1 MSRGIVQLKGDDTL
15 DIPGVTL
22 SPRVPLAVEEARGEI
37 EVQDSLDNT
46 APDVVSLVGILNAKW
61 ERNRRHKSKENIQ
74 RIMLDSLRARNGE
87 YDPQK
92 LLAIEEMGQHDVYMP
107 LTNMKCQHA
116 EAWVSDV
123 MSSTERPW
131 GIRPTSKPTPTEE
144 VRKTT
149 MEIVEEMVM
158 EKADQGE
165 DPPTENDI
173 DRMANEEIRPIVE
186 ETLKLELNERA
197 RRMEDVIQDQLD
209 AGGWESAFDDFTS
222 DFVTLKCGIIKGPLF
237 RRDIESEWVRD
248 EYGTMQRVIT
258 EIIKPTFQRVSPFD
272 AYPSPGAVTPDDGT
286 FIERFTVTRGELNRL
301 KGEAGYDSDAID
313 KVLEEFES
321 AGTGFRDD
329 FDSER
334 ADQEDKETSTSF
346 VDVSE
351 RATGIDVWTETS
363 GKDLKKEGQ
372 TRDFKGNLL
381 EDTQFYQINAI
392 VIGSHLIYVDFN
404 TDPMGQRP
412 YSKTTWASKP
422 GSFWGLGVPELMR
435 DTQRVCN
442 ATMRSLVYNM
452 SIASGPQS
460 EVDVDRLLPSEDL
473 ESVYPGKM
481 WQTVNKGSLTTKAV
495 NFFSPDS
502 NAAELLSV
510 YQSISQLADD
520 FTGIPAFQFGNDN
533 TVPGAGRTSSGLS
546 MLMTSSAKGIR
557 HAILNIDRDVIRT
570 MIKRVFDWN
579 MEFSE
584 DETIKGDLDIVVS
597 GAVQVMVNEQVG
609 DRRMQFLNQTNNEQD
624 LSIMGLEG
632 RANVLREAAG
642 ALEMDR
648 SNVVKEPQ
656 VIRQLE
662 LDGKRAAEQAQAQ
675 EAEMEQQLAQ
685 LTLQQ
690 AQMELQTSQSEL
702 QVAQVN
708 MQVEMA
714 KIELEREK
722 IKLEGQKIA
731 GDLQIKGRNSEAAAM
746 TAAATVT
753 QKGVETLATSA
764 ASQLDTAL
772 DAEEANSDT
781 PKTKAGGLPSE
792 GA

>member
-1 MSRGIVQLKGDDTL
+1 
-15 DIPGVTL
+15 
-22 SPRVPLAVEEARGEI
+22 
-37 EVQDSLDNT
+37 
-46 APDVVSLVGILNAKW
+46 
-61 ERNRRHKSKENIQ
+61 
-74 RIMLDSLRARNGE
+74 
-87 YDPQK
+87 
-92 LLAIEEMGQHDVYMP
+92 
-107 LTNMKCQHA
+107 
-116 EAWVSDV
+116 
-123 MSSTERPW
+123 
-131 GIRPTSKPTPTEE
+131 
-144 VRKTT
+144 
-149 MEIVEEMVM
+149 
-158 EKADQGE
+158 
-165 DPPTENDI
+165 
-173 DRMANEEIRPIVE
+173 
-186 ETLKLELNERA
+186 
-197 RRMEDVIQDQLD
+197 
-209 AGGWESAFDDFTS
+209 
-222 DFVTLKCGIIKGPLF
+222 
-237 RRDIESEWVRD
+237 
-248 EYGTMQRVIT
+248 
-258 EIIKPTFQRVSPFD
+258 
-272 AYPSPGAVTPDDGT
+272 
-286 FIERFTVTRGELNRL
+286 
-301 KGEAGYDSDAID
+301 
-313 KVLEEFES
+313 
-321 AGTGFRDD
+321 
-329 FDSER
+329 
-334 ADQEDKETSTSF
+334 
-346 VDVSE
+346 
-351 RATGIDVWTETS
+351 
-363 GKDLKKEGQ
+363 
-372 TRDFKGNLL
+372 
-381 EDTQFYQINAI
+381 
-392 VIGSHLIYVDFN
+392 
-404 TDPMGQRP
+404 
-412 YSKTTWASKP
+412 
-422 GSFWGLGVPELMR
+422 
-435 DTQRVCN
+435 
-442 ATMRSLVYNM
+442 
-452 SIASGPQS
+452 
-460 EVDVDRLLPSEDL
+460 
-473 ESVYPGKM
+473 
-481 WQTVNKGSLTTKAV
+481 
-495 NFFSPDS
+495 
-502 NAAELLSV
+502 
-510 YQSISQLADD
+510 
-520 FTGIPAFQFGNDN
+520 
-533 TVPGAGRTSSGLS
+533 
-546 MLMTSSAKGIR
+546 MTSSAKGIR